1 MKARRPRLEGKVA
14 IVTGAGSSGPGVGT
28 GKAASILFAR
38 EGASVLL
45 VDVNPQA
52 AEVTLATIREE
63 GGVASVFEGDVS
75 NAADCEAMVEA
86 TVERYGKLDVLFNN
100 AGILAGRPS
109 SVLEV
114 SEEDWDRVMAVNLK
128 SIMLTAK
135 YAIPRM
141 VEAGGGSI
149 INVSSASALRA
160 AGPNDVVAYST
171 SKGGIITMTTTMAV
185 HYGKDNIRVNCI
197 SPGHIHTPMVA
208 ADMTEDWRNL
218 RRLSCPL
225 GVGKEGTAWDVA
237 WAVVFLAS
245 DESTWITGVNLSVD
259 GGLMATTPLS
269 MLHYLK

>member
-1 MKARRPRLEGKVA
+1 
-14 IVTGAGSSGPGVGT
+14 
-28 GKAASILFAR
+28 
-38 EGASVLL
+38 
-45 VDVNPQA
+45 
-52 AEVTLATIREE
+52 
-63 GGVASVFEGDVS
+63 
-75 NAADCEAMVEA
+75 
-86 TVERYGKLDVLFNN
+86 
-100 AGILAGRPS
+100 
-109 SVLEV
+109 
-114 SEEDWDRVMAVNLK
+114 
-128 SIMLTAK
+128 
-135 YAIPRM
+135 
-141 VEAGGGSI
+141 
-149 INVSSASALRA
+149 
-160 AGPNDVVAYST
+160 
-171 SKGGIITMTTTMAV
+171 MTTTMAV

>member
-1 MKARRPRLEGKVA
+1 MEARGPRLEGKVA

-45 VDVNPQA
+45 VDVNAQA
-52 AEVTLATIREE
+52 AEETLATIREE

-86 TVERYGKLDVLFNN
+86 TVERYEKLDVLLNN
-100 AGILAGRPS
+100 VGILPGRPS

-114 SEEDWDRVMAVNLK
+114 REEDWDRVMAVNLK
-128 SIMLTAK
+128 SIMLTTK

-141 VEAGGGSI
+141 VEAGSGSI
-149 INVSSASALRA
+149 INVSSVSALRA
-160 AGPNDVVAYST
+160 AGPNDAAAYSA
-171 SKGGIITMTTTMAV
+171 SKGGIISMTTTMAV

-197 SPGHIHTPMVA
+197 SPGHIHTPMLA
-208 ADMTEDWRNL
+208 GDMTEEWRSL
-218 RRLSCPL
+218 RRRSCPL

-269 MLHYLK
+269 MLPYLK